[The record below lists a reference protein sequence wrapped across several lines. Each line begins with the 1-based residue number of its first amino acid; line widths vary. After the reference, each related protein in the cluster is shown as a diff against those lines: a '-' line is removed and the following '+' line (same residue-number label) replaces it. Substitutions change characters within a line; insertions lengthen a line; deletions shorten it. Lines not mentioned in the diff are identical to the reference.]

1 MWKRLVLAELH
12 AGVQISNKEVA
23 VKPKFAIHNVKSE
36 VSFSLYKPLY
46 KNIDKLRVHQSPRIW
61 KAVRGFVV
69 LLFSTVSDFPTSLR
83 DFPLPLATLLIIVI
97 IVLLIAPL
105 TMSAMDYFSREI
117 FDSWSLMPGGSV
129 VPSVGSFR
137 RRDNF
142 LARRELF
149 NCEPLWAKI
158 SHLILRGIQPVWLIL
173 LCIKICPIVVKISP
187 KHSRSNDKRKC
198 VGKFWYLKYCSRCV
212 HLRDTP
218 RIFFSYSNFNADI

>member
-1 MWKRLVLAELH
+1 MAELH

-69 LLFSTVSDFPTSLR
+69 LLFSSFRFSNFAARFSFAFGNFAHYCD
-83 DFPLPLATLLIIVI
+83 
-97 IVLLIAPL
+97 VLLIAPL

-142 LARRELF
+142 LAWRELF
-149 NCEPLWAKI
+149 NCEPL
-158 SHLILRGIQPVWLIL
+158 
-173 LCIKICPIVVKISP
+173 
-187 KHSRSNDKRKC
+187 
-198 VGKFWYLKYCSRCV
+198 
-212 HLRDTP
+212 
-218 RIFFSYSNFNADI
+218 